1 MKKNVIRAVILSG
14 ALLGANPI
22 TTFAAEPGSYVYAG
36 ANVNVRSAPDGEVIG
51 NLPYNAQ
58 GVLLEEDE
66 YGWYKIQSGDVIGY
80 VASQYCGDEPFAKGY
95 TKATVNSNGLKV
107 RQTKDENS
115 NVLDIVDQNASI
127 EVTEAYDQ
135 SAWVS
140 VVTDDNKYGY
150 VSADYVT
157 LNTYYP
163 TATKI
168 SDVVSDEQ
176 ATVTENTTEEVSNT
190 DDVVEMTP
198 TYVEPEE
205 TYDYET
211 QAEPTENSS
220 YESEVETEDVDE
232 VYQEETLYEEEE
244 PQEEESYEEEINE
257 EPSYNEETN
266 EEPSYEEEVTEEPSY
281 EEEVTE
287 EPSYEEEVTEE
298 PSYEENTDTVEEPSY
313 EEPTVSDS
321 STGASIAAT
330 ASNYVGCSY
339 VWGAT
344 GPDSFDCSGLVSYVF
359 SSYGISV
366 PRTAADQYYG
376 GTQIDVSTAVSTP
389 GALIF
394 YHGLGHVAI
403 SLGDGSV
410 VHASNSNTGVII
422 SDAYYSTP
430 DGAAIYF

>member
-22 TTFAAEPGSYVYAG
+22 TAFAAEPGSYIYAG
-36 ANVNVRSAPDGEVIG
+36 ANVNVRSAPDGNVIG
-51 NLPYNAQ
+51 NFPYNAQ

-107 RQTKDENS
+107 RQTKDKNS
-115 NVLDIVDQNASI
+115 NVLAIIDQNVSI

-168 SDVVSDEQ
+168 SDVVSNEQ
-176 ATVTENTTEEVSNT
+176 TTTTENTTEEVNNT
-190 DDVVEMTP
+190 DDAVEMTP

-211 QAEPTENSS
+211 QAEPTEDYS
-220 YESEVETEDVDE
+220 YEPEVETEDVDE
-232 VYQEETLYEEEE
+232 VYQEETSYE
-244 PQEEESYEEEINE
+244 EEESYEEESYYEEKINE
-257 EPSYNEETN
+257 EPSYDEETN
-266 EEPSYEEEVTEEPSY
+266 EEPFYEEEEEPSDNEEDTAEEPSY
-281 EEEVTE
+281 EE
-287 EPSYEEEVTEE
+287 S
-298 PSYEENTDTVEEPSY
+298 
-313 EEPTVSDS
+313 TVSDS

-410 VHASNSNTGVII
+410 VHASNSDTGVII

-430 DGAAIYF
+430 DGAAVYF

>member
-22 TTFAAEPGSYVYAG
+22 TAFAAEPGSYIYAG

-168 SDVVSDEQ
+168 SDVVSNEQ
-176 ATVTENTTEEVSNT
+176 ATTTTEEVSNT

-205 TYDYET
+205 TYDYAT
-211 QAEPTENSS
+211 QAEPTEDSS
-220 YESEVETEDVDE
+220 YEPEVETENVEE
-232 VYQEETLYEEEE
+232 VYQEEISYEN
-244 PQEEESYEEEINE
+244 EESYEEEVPEEE
-257 EPSYNEETN
+257 EPSYEEVN
-266 EEPSYEEEVTEEPSY
+266 EEPSYEEETNEEPFY
-281 EEEVTE
+281 EEEEEVTE
-287 EPSYEEEVTEE
+287 EPSD
-298 PSYEENTDTVEEPSY
+298 EENTDTAEEPSY

-410 VHASNSNTGVII
+410 VHASNSDTGVII

>member
-22 TTFAAEPGSYVYAG
+22 TAFAAEPGSYIYAG

-168 SDVVSDEQ
+168 SDVVSNEQ
-176 ATVTENTTEEVSNT
+176 ATTTTEEVSNT

-211 QAEPTENSS
+211 QAEPTEDSS
-220 YESEVETEDVDE
+220 YEPEVETENVEE
-232 VYQEETLYEEEE
+232 VYQEETSYED
-244 PQEEESYEEEINE
+244 EESYEEEVPEEEESSYDE
-257 EPSYNEETN
+257 EPSYEEETN
-266 EEPSYEEEVTEEPSY
+266 EEPSYEEEEEITEEPSD
-281 EEEVTE
+281 EED
-287 EPSYEEEVTEE
+287 
-298 PSYEENTDTVEEPSY
+298 TDTAEEPSY

-410 VHASNSNTGVII
+410 VHASNSDTGVII

-430 DGAAIYF
+430 DGAAVYF

>member
-22 TTFAAEPGSYVYAG
+22 TAFAAEPGSYIYAG

-168 SDVVSDEQ
+168 SDVVSNEQ
-176 ATVTENTTEEVSNT
+176 ATATENTTEEVSNS
-190 DDVVEMTP
+190 DGVVEMTP

-211 QAEPTENSS
+211 QTEPTEDSS
-220 YESEVETEDVDE
+220 YEPEVETENVEE
-232 VYQEETLYEEEE
+232 VYQEETSY
-244 PQEEESYEEEINE
+244 EEESYEEEVPEEEESSEEEINE
-257 EPSYNEETN
+257 EPSYDEETN
-266 EEPSYEEEVTEEPSY
+266 EEPSYEEE
-281 EEEVTE
+281 EEVTE
-287 EPSYEEEVTEE
+287 EPSD
-298 PSYEENTDTVEEPSY
+298 EENTDTAEEPSY

-430 DGAAIYF
+430 DGAAVYF

>member
-22 TTFAAEPGSYVYAG
+22 TAFAAEPGSYIYAG

-163 TATKI
+163 TAIKI
-168 SDVVSDEQ
+168 SDVVSNEQ
-176 ATVTENTTEEVSNT
+176 ATTTENAAEEVSNT
-190 DDVVEMTP
+190 DDIVEMTP
-198 TYVEPEE
+198 TYIEPEE

-211 QAEPTENSS
+211 QAEPTEDSS
-220 YESEVETEDVDE
+220 YEPEVETENVEE
-232 VYQEETLYEEEE
+232 VYQEETSYED
-244 PQEEESYEEEINE
+244 EESYEEEVPE
-257 EPSYNEETN
+257 EEESSYEEEVN
-266 EEPSYEEEVTEEPSY
+266 EEPSYEEETNEEPIYEEEQEEVNEEPSN
-281 EEEVTE
+281 EED
-287 EPSYEEEVTEE
+287 
-298 PSYEENTDTVEEPSY
+298 TDTAEEPSY

>member
-14 ALLGANPI
+14 ALLGMNPI
-22 TTFAAEPGSYVYAG
+22 TAFAAEPGEYIYAG
-36 ANVNVRSAPDGEVIG
+36 ANVNVRSVPDGDVIG
-51 NLPYNAQ
+51 NFPYNAQ

-115 NVLDIVDQNASI
+115 NVLDIVDQNASV
-127 EVTEAYDQ
+127 EVIEAYDQ

-163 TATKI
+163 TATKT
-168 SDVVSDEQ
+168 SDVANNEPVT
-176 ATVTENTTEEVSNT
+176 ATENTTAEEVSNI

-211 QAEPTENSS
+211 QTEPTEDYS
-220 YESEVETEDVDE
+220 YESEVETENTEE
-232 VYQEETLYEEEE
+232 VYQEETSYED
-244 PQEEESYEEEINE
+244 EESYEEEVPEEEESSYEEEVNE
-257 EPSYNEETN
+257 EPSYEEETN
-266 EEPSYEEEVTEEPSY
+266 EEPSYEEEQEEVNEEPSDD
-281 EEEVTE
+281 EEDTE
-287 EPSYEEEVTEE
+287 TA
-298 PSYEENTDTVEEPSY
+298 EEPSY

-376 GTQIDVSTAVSTP
+376 GTQIDVATAVSTP

-430 DGAAIYF
+430 DGAAVYF

>member
-1 MKKNVIRAVILSG
+1 MKKNVIRAVILSS
-14 ALLGANPI
+14 ALLGVNPI
-22 TTFAAEPGSYVYAG
+22 TAFAAESGEYVYAG
-36 ANVNVRSAPDGEVIG
+36 ANVNVRSTPDGDVIG
-51 NLPYNAQ
+51 NFPYNAQ

-115 NVLDIVDQNASI
+115 NVLDIVDQNASV

-163 TATKI
+163 TATKT
-168 SDVVSDEQ
+168 SDVANNEPVT
-176 ATVTENTTEEVSNT
+176 ATENTTAEEVSNT

-198 TYVEPEE
+198 TYVESEE

-211 QAEPTENSS
+211 QTEPTEDYS
-220 YESEVETEDVDE
+220 YEPEVETENTE
-232 VYQEETLYEEEE
+232 EAYQEETSYEN
-244 PQEEESYEEEINE
+244 EESYEEEVPEEEESSYEEEEVNE
-257 EPSYNEETN
+257 EPSDEEEVPEEEESSYEEEEVN
-266 EEPSYEEEVTEEPSY
+266 EEPSDEED
-281 EEEVTE
+281 
-287 EPSYEEEVTEE
+287 
-298 PSYEENTDTVEEPSY
+298 TDTAEEPSY

-376 GTQIDVSTAVSTP
+376 GTQIDVTTAVSTP

-430 DGAAIYF
+430 DGAAVYF

>member
-14 ALLGANPI
+14 ALLGVNPI
-22 TTFAAEPGSYVYAG
+22 TAFAAEPGDYVYAG
-36 ANVNVRSAPDGEVIG
+36 ANVNVRLTPDGDVIG
-51 NLPYNAQ
+51 NFPYNAQ

-115 NVLDIVDQNASI
+115 NVLDIVDQNALV

-168 SDVVSDEQ
+168 SDVANNEPVT
-176 ATVTENTTEEVSNT
+176 ATENTTAEEVRSNT
-190 DDVVEMTP
+190 DNVVEMTP

-211 QAEPTENSS
+211 QIEPTEDYS
-220 YESEVETEDVDE
+220 YEPEVETENTEE
-232 VYQEETLYEEEE
+232 VYQEETSYEDEESYEEEVPEEEE
-244 PQEEESYEEEINE
+244 PSYEEEVNEEPSYEEEINE
-257 EPSYNEETN
+257 EPTYEEEQEEVN
-266 EEPSYEEEVTEEPSY
+266 EEPSYDEEDAT
-281 EEEVTE
+281 
-287 EPSYEEEVTEE
+287 
-298 PSYEENTDTVEEPSY
+298 

-430 DGAAIYF
+430 DGAAVYF

>member
-22 TTFAAEPGSYVYAG
+22 TAFAAEPGSYIYAG
-36 ANVNVRSAPDGEVIG
+36 ANVNVRSTPDGEVIG

-168 SDVVSDEQ
+168 SDVVSNEQ
-176 ATVTENTTEEVSNT
+176 ATTTENTTEEVSNT

-205 TYDYET
+205 TYDYAT
-211 QAEPTENSS
+211 QAEPTEDYS
-220 YESEVETEDVDE
+220 YEPEVETKNVEE
-232 VYQEETLYEEEE
+232 VYQEETSYEDEESYEEEVPE
-244 PQEEESYEEEINE
+244 EEESYEEEVNE
-257 EPSYNEETN
+257 EPSYEEETN
-266 EEPSYEEEVTEEPSY
+266 EEPSYEEEEEITEEPSD
-281 EEEVTE
+281 EED
-287 EPSYEEEVTEE
+287 
-298 PSYEENTDTVEEPSY
+298 TDTA

-410 VHASNSNTGVII
+410 VHASNSDTGVII

>member
-22 TTFAAEPGSYVYAG
+22 TAFAAEPGSYIYAG
-36 ANVNVRSAPDGEVIG
+36 ANVNVRSTPDGEVIG

-115 NVLDIVDQNASI
+115 NVLDIIDQNASV

-150 VSADYVT
+150 VNADYVT

-168 SDVVSDEQ
+168 NDVTNYEPVT
-176 ATVTENTTEEVSNT
+176 ATENTAEN
-190 DDVVEMTP
+190 DDVVEMVP

-211 QAEPTENSS
+211 QTEPTEDYS
-220 YESEVETEDVDE
+220 YEPEVETENTEE
-232 VYQEETLYEEEE
+232 VYQEETSYEE
-244 PQEEESYEEEINE
+244 PQEEEEYYEEDSTYEEEVPEE
-257 EPSYNEETN
+257 EPVYEEETPEE
-266 EEPSYEEEVTEEPSY
+266 EEPSYEEEEVNEEPSY
-281 EEEVTE
+281 DEE
-287 EPSYEEEVTEE
+287 
-298 PSYEENTDTVEEPSY
+298 DTMEEPSY

-321 STGASIAAT
+321 STGTSIAAT

-410 VHASNSNTGVII
+410 VHASNSDTGVII

-430 DGAAIYF
+430 DGAAVYF

>member
-22 TTFAAEPGSYVYAG
+22 TAFAAEPGSYVYAG

-95 TKATVNSNGLKV
+95 TKAAVNSNGLKV

-127 EVTEAYDQ
+127 EVTEDYDQ

-168 SDVVSDEQ
+168 SDVVSNEQ
-176 ATVTENTTEEVSNT
+176 TIATENTTEEVSNT

-198 TYVEPEE
+198 TYVESEE

-211 QAEPTENSS
+211 QTEPTEDSS
-220 YESEVETEDVDE
+220 YEPEVETENVEE
-232 VYQEETLYEEEE
+232 VYQEETSYED
-244 PQEEESYEEEINE
+244 EESYEEEVPEEEESSYEEEEVNE
-257 EPSYNEETN
+257 EPSYDEETN
-266 EEPSYEEEVTEEPSY
+266 EEPSYEEE
-281 EEEVTE
+281 EEVTE
-287 EPSYEEEVTEE
+287 EPSNEED
-298 PSYEENTDTVEEPSY
+298 TDTAEEPSY

-321 STGASIAAT
+321 STGTSIAAT

>member
-14 ALLGANPI
+14 ALLGVNPI
-22 TTFAAEPGSYVYAG
+22 TAFAAEPGSYIYAG

-150 VSADYVT
+150 VNADYVT

-168 SDVVSDEQ
+168 SDVVSNEQ
-176 ATVTENTTEEVSNT
+176 ATATENTTEEVSNT

-211 QAEPTENSS
+211 QAEPAEDSSS
-220 YESEVETEDVDE
+220 YEPEVETENVEE
-232 VYQEETLYEEEE
+232 VYQEKNSYDE
-244 PQEEESYEEEINE
+244 PQEEEEHYEEDSTYEEEVPEE
-257 EPSYNEETN
+257 EPVYEEETPEE
-266 EEPSYEEEVTEEPSY
+266 EEPSYEEEVNEEPSY
-281 EEEVTE
+281 DEE
-287 EPSYEEEVTEE
+287 
-298 PSYEENTDTVEEPSY
+298 DTVEEPSY

-410 VHASNSNTGVII
+410 VHASNSDTGVII

>member
-14 ALLGANPI
+14 ALLGVNPI
-22 TTFAAEPGSYVYAG
+22 TAFAAEPGSYVYAG

-168 SDVVSDEQ
+168 SDAVSNEQ
-176 ATVTENTTEEVSNT
+176 ATTTENTAEEVSNT

-211 QAEPTENSS
+211 QTEPTEDSS
-220 YESEVETEDVDE
+220 YEPEVETENVDE
-232 VYQEETLYEEEE
+232 VYQEETSYED
-244 PQEEESYEEEINE
+244 EESYEEEPSEEEINE
-257 EPSYNEETN
+257 ESSYDEETN
-266 EEPSYEEEVTEEPSY
+266 EEPSYEEE
-281 EEEVTE
+281 EEVTE
-287 EPSYEEEVTEE
+287 EPSD
-298 PSYEENTDTVEEPSY
+298 EENTDTAEEPSY

>member
-14 ALLGANPI
+14 ALLGVNPI
-22 TTFAAEPGSYVYAG
+22 TAFAAEPGDYVYAG

-168 SDVVSDEQ
+168 SDVVSNEQ
-176 ATVTENTTEEVSNT
+176 ATTTTEEVSNT

-211 QAEPTENSS
+211 QAEPTEDSS
-220 YESEVETEDVDE
+220 YEPEVETENVEE
-232 VYQEETLYEEEE
+232 VYQEETSYEDEESYEEEVPE
-244 PQEEESYEEEINE
+244 EEESYEEEVNE
-257 EPSYNEETN
+257 EPSD
-266 EEPSYEEEVTEEPSY
+266 
-281 EEEVTE
+281 
-287 EPSYEEEVTEE
+287 
-298 PSYEENTDTVEEPSY
+298 EENTDTAEEPSY

-430 DGAAIYF
+430 DGAVVYF

>member
-14 ALLGANPI
+14 TLLGVNPI
-22 TTFAAEPGSYVYAG
+22 TAFAAESGSYIYAG

-95 TKATVNSNGLKV
+95 TKAIVNSNGLKV

-150 VSADYVT
+150 VNADYVT

-168 SDVVSDEQ
+168 SDVVSNEQ
-176 ATVTENTTEEVSNT
+176 ATATENTTEEVSNT

-211 QAEPTENSS
+211 QAEPAEDSSS
-220 YESEVETEDVDE
+220 YEPEVETENVEE
-232 VYQEETLYEEEE
+232 VYQEENSYDE
-244 PQEEESYEEEINE
+244 PQEEEEHYEEDSTYEEEVPEE
-257 EPSYNEETN
+257 EPVYEEETPEE
-266 EEPSYEEEVTEEPSY
+266 EEPSYEEEVNEEPSY
-281 EEEVTE
+281 DEE
-287 EPSYEEEVTEE
+287 
-298 PSYEENTDTVEEPSY
+298 DTVEEPSY

-430 DGAAIYF
+430 DGAAVYF

>member
-22 TTFAAEPGSYVYAG
+22 TAFAAEPGSYVYAG

-168 SDVVSDEQ
+168 SDVVSNEQ
-176 ATVTENTTEEVSNT
+176 ATTTTEEVSNT

-198 TYVEPEE
+198 TYVKPEE

-211 QAEPTENSS
+211 QTEPTEDSS
-220 YESEVETEDVDE
+220 YEPEVETENVEE
-232 VYQEETLYEEEE
+232 VYQEETSYED
-244 PQEEESYEEEINE
+244 EESYEEEVPE
-257 EPSYNEETN
+257 ESSYDEEEVN
-266 EEPSYEEEVTEEPSY
+266 EEPSYEEETNEEPAY
-281 EEEVTE
+281 EEEVNE
-287 EPSYEEEVTEE
+287 EPSDEED
-298 PSYEENTDTVEEPSY
+298 TDTAEEPSY

-403 SLGDGSV
+403 SLGDGFV

>member
-14 ALLGANPI
+14 ALLGVNPI
-22 TTFAAEPGSYVYAG
+22 TAFAAEPGSYIYAG

-66 YGWYKIQSGDVIGY
+66 YGWYKIQSGDVTGY

-168 SDVVSDEQ
+168 SDVVSNEQ
-176 ATVTENTTEEVSNT
+176 ATTTENTTEEVSNT

-211 QAEPTENSS
+211 QAEPAEDSSS
-220 YESEVETEDVDE
+220 YEPEVETENVEE
-232 VYQEETLYEEEE
+232 VYQEETSYEDEESYEEEVPE
-244 PQEEESYEEEINE
+244 EEESYEEEV
-257 EPSYNEETN
+257 N
-266 EEPSYEEEVTEEPSY
+266 EEPSYEEETNKEPSY
-281 EEEVTE
+281 EEE
-287 EPSYEEEVTEE
+287 EEVTEE
-298 PSYEENTDTVEEPSY
+298 SSNEEDTDTAEEPSY

-366 PRTAADQYYG
+366 PRPAADQYYG

-394 YHGLGHVAI
+394 YHGLDHVAI

-430 DGAAIYF
+430 DGAAVYF

>member
-22 TTFAAEPGSYVYAG
+22 TAFAAEPGSYIYAG
-36 ANVNVRSAPDGEVIG
+36 ANVNVRSAPDGDVIG
-51 NLPYNAQ
+51 NFPYNAQ

-115 NVLDIVDQNASI
+115 NVLDIIDQNASI
-127 EVTEAYDQ
+127 EVTEVYDQ

-150 VSADYVT
+150 VSADCVT

-168 SDVVSDEQ
+168 SDVVSNEQ
-176 ATVTENTTEEVSNT
+176 DATITEEVSNT

-211 QAEPTENSS
+211 QAEPTEDYS
-220 YESEVETEDVDE
+220 YEPEVETENVE
-232 VYQEETLYEEEE
+232 GIYQEETSYED
-244 PQEEESYEEEINE
+244 EESYEEEVPEEEEPSYEEVNE
-257 EPSYNEETN
+257 EPSYEEETN
-266 EEPSYEEEVTEEPSY
+266 EEPSYEEEEEVNEEPSYNEEDTAEEPSY
-281 EEEVTE
+281 EE
-287 EPSYEEEVTEE
+287 S
-298 PSYEENTDTVEEPSY
+298 
-313 EEPTVSDS
+313 TVSDS

-410 VHASNSNTGVII
+410 VHASNSDTGIII

-430 DGAAIYF
+430 DGAVVYF

>member
-14 ALLGANPI
+14 ALLGVNPI
-22 TTFAAEPGSYVYAG
+22 TAFAAEPGSYVYAG

-168 SDVVSDEQ
+168 SDVVSNEQ
-176 ATVTENTTEEVSNT
+176 ATATENTTEEVSNT

-211 QAEPTENSS
+211 QTEPMEDSS
-220 YESEVETEDVDE
+220 YEPEVETENIGE
-232 VYQEETLYEEEE
+232 VYQEETSYED
-244 PQEEESYEEEINE
+244 EESYEEEVPEEEESSYE
-257 EPSYNEETN
+257 EPSYEEETN
-266 EEPSYEEEVTEEPSY
+266 EEPIYEEEEEVTEEPSD
-281 EEEVTE
+281 EED
-287 EPSYEEEVTEE
+287 
-298 PSYEENTDTVEEPSY
+298 TDTAEEPSY

-430 DGAAIYF
+430 DGAAVYF

>member
-14 ALLGANPI
+14 ALLGVNPI
-22 TTFAAEPGSYVYAG
+22 TAFAAEPGSYVYAG

-107 RQTKDENS
+107 RQTKNKNS
-115 NVLDIVDQNASI
+115 NVLDIIDQNASI
-127 EVTEAYDQ
+127 EVTEVYDQ

-168 SDVVSDEQ
+168 SDVVSNEQ
-176 ATVTENTTEEVSNT
+176 ATTTENTTEEVSNT

-211 QAEPTENSS
+211 QAEPTEDYS

-232 VYQEETLYEEEE
+232 VYQEETSYE
-244 PQEEESYEEEINE
+244 EEESYEEEVPEEEESYEEEVNE
-257 EPSYNEETN
+257 EPSYEEETN
-266 EEPSYEEEVTEEPSY
+266 EEPSYKEEEEEEEVTEEPSD
-281 EEEVTE
+281 EEDTDTAE
-287 EPSYEEEVTEE
+287 EPSYEG
-298 PSYEENTDTVEEPSY
+298 
-313 EEPTVSDS
+313 PTVSDS

-410 VHASNSNTGVII
+410 VHASNSDTGVII

-430 DGAAIYF
+430 DGAAVYF

>member
-14 ALLGANPI
+14 ALLGASPI
-22 TTFAAEPGSYVYAG
+22 TTFAAEPGDYVYAG
-36 ANVNVRSAPDGEVIG
+36 ANVNVRSTPDGEVIG

-115 NVLDIVDQNASI
+115 NVLDIIDQNASV

-150 VSADYVT
+150 VNADYVT

-168 SDVVSDEQ
+168 SDVTNYEPVT
-176 ATVTENTTEEVSNT
+176 ATENTTENN
-190 DDVVEMTP
+190 DVVEMVS

-211 QAEPTENSS
+211 QTEPTEDYS
-220 YESEVETEDVDE
+220 YEPEVDTENTEE
-232 VYQEETLYEEEE
+232 VYQEENSYED
-244 PQEEESYEEEINE
+244 EESYEEEVPE
-257 EPSYNEETN
+257 EEESSYEEEVN
-266 EEPSYEEEVTEEPSY
+266 EEPSYEEETNEEPAY
-281 EEEVTE
+281 EEEQ
-287 EPSYEEEVTEE
+287 EEVNEE
-298 PSYEENTDTVEEPSY
+298 SSDEEDTDTAEEPSY

-359 SSYGISV
+359 NSYGISV
-366 PRTAADQYYG
+366 PRTAEDQYYG

-430 DGAAIYF
+430 DGAAVYF

>member
-22 TTFAAEPGSYVYAG
+22 TAFAAESGSYIYAG

-115 NVLDIVDQNASI
+115 NVLDIIDQNASV

-150 VSADYVT
+150 VNADYVT

-168 SDVVSDEQ
+168 NDVVSNEQ
-176 ATVTENTTEEVSNT
+176 ATTTENTTEEASNT
-190 DDVVEMTP
+190 NDVVEMTP

-205 TYDYET
+205 TYNYET
-211 QAEPTENSS
+211 QTEPTEDYS
-220 YESEVETEDVDE
+220 YEPEVETENTEE
-232 VYQEETLYEEEE
+232 VYQEETSYEE
-244 PQEEESYEEEINE
+244 PQEEEEYYEEDSTYEEEVPEEEPVYEEETPEEEEPSYDEEVNE
-257 EPSYNEETN
+257 EPSYDEE
-266 EEPSYEEEVTEEPSY
+266 
-281 EEEVTE
+281 
-287 EPSYEEEVTEE
+287 
-298 PSYEENTDTVEEPSY
+298 DTAEEPSY

-359 SSYGISV
+359 SSYEISV

-430 DGAAIYF
+430 DGAAVYF

>member
-14 ALLGANPI
+14 ALLGVNPI
-22 TTFAAEPGSYVYAG
+22 TAFAAEPGSYIYAG

-66 YGWYKIQSGDVIGY
+66 YGWYKIQSGGVIGY

-168 SDVVSDEQ
+168 SDVVSNEQ
-176 ATVTENTTEEVSNT
+176 ATTTTEEVSNT

-205 TYDYET
+205 TYNYAT
-211 QAEPTENSS
+211 QAEPTEDSS
-220 YESEVETEDVDE
+220 YEPEVETENVEE
-232 VYQEETLYEEEE
+232 VYQEEISYED
-244 PQEEESYEEEINE
+244 EESYEEEVPEEEEPSYEEVNE
-257 EPSYNEETN
+257 EPSYEEETN
-266 EEPSYEEEVTEEPSY
+266 EEPSYEEE
-281 EEEVTE
+281 EEVTE
-287 EPSYEEEVTEE
+287 EPSD
-298 PSYEENTDTVEEPSY
+298 EENADTAEEPSY

-410 VHASNSNTGVII
+410 VHASNSDTGVII

-430 DGAAIYF
+430 DGAAVYF

>member
-22 TTFAAEPGSYVYAG
+22 TAFAAEPGSYIYAG
-36 ANVNVRSAPDGEVIG
+36 ANVNVRSAPDGDVIG
-51 NLPYNAQ
+51 NFPYNAQ

-107 RQTKDENS
+107 RQTKDKNS
-115 NVLDIVDQNASI
+115 NVLAIIDQNVSI

-168 SDVVSDEQ
+168 SDVVSNEQ
-176 ATVTENTTEEVSNT
+176 TTTTENTTEEVNNT
-190 DDVVEMTP
+190 DDAVEMTP

-211 QAEPTENSS
+211 QAEPTEDYS
-220 YESEVETEDVDE
+220 YEPEVEIEDVDE
-232 VYQEETLYEEEE
+232 VYQEET
-244 PQEEESYEEEINE
+244 SYEE
-257 EPSYNEETN
+257 
-266 EEPSYEEEVTEEPSY
+266 
-281 EEEVTE
+281 
-287 EPSYEEEVTEE
+287 
-298 PSYEENTDTVEEPSY
+298 
-313 EEPTVSDS
+313 
-321 STGASIAAT
+321 
-330 ASNYVGCSY
+330 
-339 VWGAT
+339 
-344 GPDSFDCSGLVSYVF
+344 
-359 SSYGISV
+359 
-366 PRTAADQYYG
+366 
-376 GTQIDVSTAVSTP
+376 
-389 GALIF
+389 
-394 YHGLGHVAI
+394 
-403 SLGDGSV
+403 
-410 VHASNSNTGVII
+410 
-422 SDAYYSTP
+422 
-430 DGAAIYF
+430 

>member
-14 ALLGANPI
+14 ALLGVSPI
-22 TTFAAEPGSYVYAG
+22 TAFAAEPGDYIYAG
-36 ANVNVRSAPDGEVIG
+36 ANVNVRSTPDGEVIG

-115 NVLDIVDQNASI
+115 NVLDIIDQNASV

-150 VSADYVT
+150 ISADYVT

-168 SDVVSDEQ
+168 SDVTNYESVT
-176 ATVTENTTEEVSNT
+176 ATENTTEDS
-190 DDVVEMTP
+190 DVIEMVP

-205 TYDYET
+205 TYNYET
-211 QAEPTENSS
+211 QTEPTEDYS
-220 YESEVETEDVDE
+220 YEPEVNTENTEE
-232 VYQEETLYEEEE
+232 VYQEETSYEE
-244 PQEEESYEEEINE
+244 PQEEEEYYEEDSTYKEEVPEE
-257 EPSYNEETN
+257 EPVYEEKTPEE
-266 EEPSYEEEVTEEPSY
+266 EEPSYEEEV
-281 EEEVTE
+281 
-287 EPSYEEEVTEE
+287 
-298 PSYEENTDTVEEPSY
+298 NEEPSY

-430 DGAAIYF
+430 DGAAVYF

>member
-14 ALLGANPI
+14 ALLGANSI
-22 TTFAAEPGSYVYAG
+22 TAFAAEPGSYIYAG

-115 NVLDIVDQNASI
+115 NVLDIIDQNASI
-127 EVTEAYDQ
+127 EVTEVYDQ

-168 SDVVSDEQ
+168 SDVVSNEQ
-176 ATVTENTTEEVSNT
+176 ATTTTEEVSNT

-211 QAEPTENSS
+211 QTEPTEDSS
-220 YESEVETEDVDE
+220 YEPEVETENVEE
-232 VYQEETLYEEEE
+232 VYQEETSYED
-244 PQEEESYEEEINE
+244 EESYEEEVPEEE
-257 EPSYNEETN
+257 EPSEEEVN
-266 EEPSYEEEVTEEPSY
+266 EEPSYEEETNEEPIYEEEQEEVNEEPSD
-281 EEEVTE
+281 EED
-287 EPSYEEEVTEE
+287 
-298 PSYEENTDTVEEPSY
+298 TDTAEEPSY

-376 GTQIDVSTAVSTP
+376 GTQVDVSTAVSTP

-410 VHASNSNTGVII
+410 VHASNSDTGVII

-430 DGAAIYF
+430 DGAAVYF

>member
-22 TTFAAEPGSYVYAG
+22 TAFAAEPGDYIYAG
-36 ANVNVRSAPDGEVIG
+36 ANVNVRSAPDEDGDVIG
-51 NLPYNAQ
+51 NFPYNAQ

-107 RQTKDENS
+107 RQTKDKNS
-115 NVLDIVDQNASI
+115 NVLDIIDQNASI
-127 EVTEAYDQ
+127 EVTEDYDQ
-135 SAWVS
+135 SAWIS

-163 TATKI
+163 TATKTG
-168 SDVVSDEQ
+168 DVSNNEPVT
-176 ATVTENTTEEVSNT
+176 ATENTTEETSNT
-190 DDVVEMTP
+190 DVVEMTP

-211 QAEPTENSS
+211 QTEPTEDYS
-220 YESEVETEDVDE
+220 YEPEVETEGVEE
-232 VYQEETLYEEEE
+232 VYQEDTSYEE
-244 PQEEESYEEEINE
+244 PQEEYYEEEHQEDTSYDEEESSYEEETPEE
-257 EPSYNEETN
+257 EPV
-266 EEPSYEEEVTEEPSY
+266 YEEETTEEPSY
-281 EEEVTE
+281 DEE
-287 EPSYEEEVTEE
+287 
-298 PSYEENTDTVEEPSY
+298 DTAEEPSY

-321 STGASIAAT
+321 STGESIAAT

-410 VHASNSNTGVII
+410 VHASNSSTGVII

-430 DGAAIYF
+430 DGAAVYF

>member
-22 TTFAAEPGSYVYAG
+22 TAFAAEPGSYIYAG

-115 NVLDIVDQNASI
+115 NVLDIIDQNASI

-150 VSADYVT
+150 VSADYIT

-168 SDVVSDEQ
+168 SDVVSNEQ
-176 ATVTENTTEEVSNT
+176 ATATENTTEEVSNT

-211 QAEPTENSS
+211 QAEPAEDSSS
-220 YESEVETEDVDE
+220 YEPEIETENVEE
-232 VYQEETLYEEEE
+232 VYQEETSYEDEESYEEEVPE
-244 PQEEESYEEEINE
+244 EEESYEEEVNE
-257 EPSYNEETN
+257 EPSYEEETN
-266 EEPSYEEEVTEEPSY
+266 EEPSYEED
-281 EEEVTE
+281 
-287 EPSYEEEVTEE
+287 
-298 PSYEENTDTVEEPSY
+298 TDTAEEPSY

-410 VHASNSNTGVII
+410 VHASNSDTGVII

>member
-22 TTFAAEPGSYVYAG
+22 TAFAAEPGSYVYAG

-127 EVTEAYDQ
+127 EVTEDYDQ

-168 SDVVSDEQ
+168 SDVVSNEQ
-176 ATVTENTTEEVSNT
+176 TIATENTTEEVSNT

-198 TYVEPEE
+198 TYVESEE

-211 QAEPTENSS
+211 QTEPTEDSS
-220 YESEVETEDVDE
+220 YEPEVETENVEE
-232 VYQEETLYEEEE
+232 VYQEETSYED
-244 PQEEESYEEEINE
+244 EESYEEEVPEEEESSYEEEEVNE
-257 EPSYNEETN
+257 EPSYDEETN
-266 EEPSYEEEVTEEPSY
+266 EEPSYEEE
-281 EEEVTE
+281 EEVTE
-287 EPSYEEEVTEE
+287 EPSNEED
-298 PSYEENTDTVEEPSY
+298 TDTAEEPSY

>member
-14 ALLGANPI
+14 ALLGVNPI
-22 TTFAAEPGSYVYAG
+22 TAFAAEPGSYVYAG

-168 SDVVSDEQ
+168 SDVVSNEQ
-176 ATVTENTTEEVSNT
+176 ATATENTTEEVSNT

-211 QAEPTENSS
+211 QTEPTEDSS
-220 YESEVETEDVDE
+220 YEPEVETENVEE
-232 VYQEETLYEEEE
+232 VYQEETSYEEEVPEEEE
-244 PQEEESYEEEINE
+244 PSEEEV
-257 EPSYNEETN
+257 N
-266 EEPSYEEEVTEEPSY
+266 EEPSYEEETSKEPIYEEEQEEVNEEPSD
-281 EEEVTE
+281 EED
-287 EPSYEEEVTEE
+287 
-298 PSYEENTDTVEEPSY
+298 TDTAEEPSY

-430 DGAAIYF
+430 DGAAVYF

>member
-14 ALLGANPI
+14 ALLGVNPM
-22 TTFAAEPGSYVYAG
+22 TAFAAEPGSYVYAG

-127 EVTEAYDQ
+127 EVTEDYDQ

-168 SDVVSDEQ
+168 SDVVSNEQ
-176 ATVTENTTEEVSNT
+176 ATATENTTEEVSNT

-211 QAEPTENSS
+211 QAEPTEDDS
-220 YESEVETEDVDE
+220 YEPEVETEDVDE
-232 VYQEETLYEEEE
+232 VYQEETSYED
-244 PQEEESYEEEINE
+244 EESYEEEVPE
-257 EPSYNEETN
+257 EEESSYEEEVN
-266 EEPSYEEEVTEEPSY
+266 EEPSYEEETNEEPTY
-281 EEEVTE
+281 EEEQEEVTE
-287 EPSYEEEVTEE
+287 KPSDEED
-298 PSYEENTDTVEEPSY
+298 TDTAEEPSY

>member
-22 TTFAAEPGSYVYAG
+22 TAFAAEPGSYVYAG

-168 SDVVSDEQ
+168 SDVVSNEQ
-176 ATVTENTTEEVSNT
+176 ATTTENTTEEVS

-211 QAEPTENSS
+211 QTEPTEDSS
-220 YESEVETEDVDE
+220 YEPEVETENVDE
-232 VYQEETLYEEEE
+232 VYQEETSYEG
-244 PQEEESYEEEINE
+244 EESYEEEVPEE
-257 EPSYNEETN
+257 EPSYEEEVN
-266 EEPSYEEEVTEEPSY
+266 EEPSYEEETDEEPAY
-281 EEEVTE
+281 EEEEVTE
-287 EPSYEEEVTEE
+287 EPSD
-298 PSYEENTDTVEEPSY
+298 EENTDTAEEPSY

-403 SLGDGSV
+403 SLGDGSI

-430 DGAAIYF
+430 DGAAVYF

>member
-22 TTFAAEPGSYVYAG
+22 TAFAAEPGSYVYAG

-168 SDVVSDEQ
+168 SDVVSNEQ
-176 ATVTENTTEEVSNT
+176 ATTTTEEVSNT
-190 DDVVEMTP
+190 NDVVEMTP

-211 QAEPTENSS
+211 QAEPTEDSS
-220 YESEVETEDVDE
+220 YEPEVETENVEE
-232 VYQEETLYEEEE
+232 VYQEETSYED
-244 PQEEESYEEEINE
+244 EESYEEEVPE
-257 EPSYNEETN
+257 EEESSYEEEVN
-266 EEPSYEEEVTEEPSY
+266 EEPSYEEETNEEPIYEEEQEEVNEEPSD
-281 EEEVTE
+281 EEDT
-287 EPSYEEEVTEE
+287 
-298 PSYEENTDTVEEPSY
+298 NTAEEPSY

-410 VHASNSNTGVII
+410 VHASNSDTGVII

-430 DGAAIYF
+430 DGAAVYF

>member
-14 ALLGANPI
+14 ALLGVNPI
-22 TTFAAEPGSYVYAG
+22 TAFAAEPGSYVYAG

-115 NVLDIVDQNASI
+115 NILDIVDQNASI

-168 SDVVSDEQ
+168 SDVVSNEQ
-176 ATVTENTTEEVSNT
+176 ATTTTEEVSNT

-211 QAEPTENSS
+211 QTEPTEDSS
-220 YESEVETEDVDE
+220 YEPEVETENVE
-232 VYQEETLYEEEE
+232 EIYQEETSYGD
-244 PQEEESYEEEINE
+244 EESYEEEVPEEEESSYEEEVNE
-257 EPSYNEETN
+257 EPSYEEETN
-266 EEPSYEEEVTEEPSY
+266 EEPSYEEEVTEEPSD
-281 EEEVTE
+281 EED
-287 EPSYEEEVTEE
+287 
-298 PSYEENTDTVEEPSY
+298 TDTAEEPSY

>member
-14 ALLGANPI
+14 ALLGVNPI
-22 TTFAAEPGSYVYAG
+22 TAFAAEPGDYVYAG
-36 ANVNVRSAPDGEVIG
+36 ANINVRSTPDGDVVG
-51 NLPYNAQ
+51 NFPYNAQ

-80 VASQYCGDEPFAKGY
+80 VASQYCGDEPFSKGY

-115 NVLDIVDQNASI
+115 NVLDIIDQNASV

-150 VSADYVT
+150 VNADYVT

-168 SDVVSDEQ
+168 SDVANNEPVT
-176 ATVTENTTEEVSNT
+176 ATENTTTTEEVSNT

-211 QAEPTENSS
+211 QTESTEDYS
-220 YESEVETEDVDE
+220 YEPEVETENIEE
-232 VYQEETLYEEEE
+232 VYQEETSYED
-244 PQEEESYEEEINE
+244 EESYEEEVPKE
-257 EPSYNEETN
+257 EESSYEEEVN
-266 EEPSYEEEVTEEPSY
+266 EEPSYEEETNEEPTYEEEQEEVNEEPSND
-281 EEEVTE
+281 EEE
-287 EPSYEEEVTEE
+287 
-298 PSYEENTDTVEEPSY
+298 DTAEEPSY

-410 VHASNSNTGVII
+410 VHASNSDTGVII

-430 DGAAIYF
+430 DGAAVYF

>member
-14 ALLGANPI
+14 ALLGVNPI
-22 TTFAAEPGSYVYAG
+22 TAFAAEPGSYIYAG
-36 ANVNVRSAPDGEVIG
+36 ADVNVRSAPDGEVIG

-168 SDVVSDEQ
+168 SDAVSNEQ
-176 ATVTENTTEEVSNT
+176 ATTTENTAEEVSNT

-211 QAEPTENSS
+211 QTEPTEDSS
-220 YESEVETEDVDE
+220 YEPEVETENVDE
-232 VYQEETLYEEEE
+232 VYQEET
-244 PQEEESYEEEINE
+244 SYEEEVPE
-257 EPSYNEETN
+257 EEESSYEEEVN
-266 EEPSYEEEVTEEPSY
+266 EEPSYEEETSEEPIYEEEQEEVNEEPSD
-281 EEEVTE
+281 
-287 EPSYEEEVTEE
+287 
-298 PSYEENTDTVEEPSY
+298 EENTDTAEEPSY

>member
-22 TTFAAEPGSYVYAG
+22 TAFAAEPGSYIYAG

-168 SDVVSDEQ
+168 SNVVSNEQ
-176 ATVTENTTEEVSNT
+176 ATTTTEEVSNT

-211 QAEPTENSS
+211 QTEPTEDSS
-220 YESEVETEDVDE
+220 YEPEVETENVEE
-232 VYQEETLYEEEE
+232 VYQEET
-244 PQEEESYEEEINE
+244 SYEEEVPE
-257 EPSYNEETN
+257 E
-266 EEPSYEEEVTEEPSY
+266 EEPSYEEEVNEELSY
-281 EEEVTE
+281 EEETNEEPIYEEEQEEVNE
-287 EPSYEEEVTEE
+287 EPSNEED
-298 PSYEENTDTVEEPSY
+298 TDTAEEPSY

-430 DGAAIYF
+430 DGAAVYF

>member
-22 TTFAAEPGSYVYAG
+22 TAFAAEPGSYIYAG

-168 SDVVSDEQ
+168 SDVVSNEQ
-176 ATVTENTTEEVSNT
+176 ATTTENTTEEVSNI

-211 QAEPTENSS
+211 QTEPMEDSS
-220 YESEVETEDVDE
+220 YEPEVETENVEE
-232 VYQEETLYEEEE
+232 VYQEETSY
-244 PQEEESYEEEINE
+244 EEESYEEEVPEEEEPSEEEINE
-257 EPSYNEETN
+257 EPFYEEETN
-266 EEPSYEEEVTEEPSY
+266 EEPSYEEE
-281 EEEVTE
+281 EEVTE
-287 EPSYEEEVTEE
+287 EPSDEED
-298 PSYEENTDTVEEPSY
+298 TDTA

-430 DGAAIYF
+430 DGAAVYF

>member
-14 ALLGANPI
+14 ALLGVNPI
-22 TTFAAEPGSYVYAG
+22 TAFAAEPGSYVYAG

-168 SDVVSDEQ
+168 SDVVSNEQ
-176 ATVTENTTEEVSNT
+176 ATTTENTTEEVSNT

-211 QAEPTENSS
+211 QTEPTEDSS
-220 YESEVETEDVDE
+220 YEPEVETENVEE
-232 VYQEETLYEEEE
+232 VYQEETSYED
-244 PQEEESYEEEINE
+244 EESYEEEPSE
-257 EPSYNEETN
+257 EEVN
-266 EEPSYEEEVTEEPSY
+266 EEPSYEEETSEEPIYEEEQEEVNEEPSD
-281 EEEVTE
+281 EED
-287 EPSYEEEVTEE
+287 
-298 PSYEENTDTVEEPSY
+298 TDTAEEPSY

-430 DGAAIYF
+430 DGAAVYF

>member
-14 ALLGANPI
+14 ALLGMNPI
-22 TTFAAEPGSYVYAG
+22 TAFAAEPGEYVYAG
-36 ANVNVRSAPDGEVIG
+36 TNVNVRSAPDGDVIG
-51 NLPYNAQ
+51 NFPYNAQ

-115 NVLDIVDQNASI
+115 NVLDIVDQNASV

-163 TATKI
+163 TATKT
-168 SDVVSDEQ
+168 SDVANNEPVT
-176 ATVTENTTEEVSNT
+176 ATENTTAEEVSNT

-211 QAEPTENSS
+211 QTEPTEDYS
-220 YESEVETEDVDE
+220 YEPEVETENTEE
-232 VYQEETLYEEEE
+232 VYQEETSYEDEESYEEEV
-244 PQEEESYEEEINE
+244 PEEEESSYEEEVNEEPSYEEEINE
-257 EPSYNEETN
+257 EPTYEEEQEEVN
-266 EEPSYEEEVTEEPSY
+266 EEPSDEED
-281 EEEVTE
+281 
-287 EPSYEEEVTEE
+287 
-298 PSYEENTDTVEEPSY
+298 TDTAEEPSY

-430 DGAAIYF
+430 DGAAVYF